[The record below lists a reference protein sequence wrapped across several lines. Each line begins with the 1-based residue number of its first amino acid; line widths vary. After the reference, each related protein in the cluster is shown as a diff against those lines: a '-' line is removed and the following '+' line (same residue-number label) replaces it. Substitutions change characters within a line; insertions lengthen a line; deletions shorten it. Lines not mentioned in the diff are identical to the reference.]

1 MFKLKLKNI
10 NLKKS
15 FPNLKIENDDNA
27 SYVLC
32 DDHLACEDDKI
43 NILINKNTLPLVE
56 NLINILK
63 DDESK
68 YIIFNTDKGV
78 LRIKYQDIYYFQT
91 YGTDLFLHTS
101 SDQFLIKDTLYQL
114 EEKLRDFNFV
124 RTGKATLVNVGKI
137 MEIRTAFNAKLLLIL
152 DNKEKLEVMRS
163 YVKSFKNFLKI

>member
-63 DDESK
+63 MMVK
-68 YIIFNTDKGV
+68 YIIFNTD
-78 LRIKYQDIYYFQT
+78 
-91 YGTDLFLHTS
+91 
-101 SDQFLIKDTLYQL
+101 
-114 EEKLRDFNFV
+114 
-124 RTGKATLVNVGKI
+124 
-137 MEIRTAFNAKLLLIL
+137 
-152 DNKEKLEVMRS
+152 
-163 YVKSFKNFLKI
+163 